1 MHSFIDRLA
10 KFMALLGGL
19 TLISLIIMTCVSVI
33 GRGANTFAH
42 SGQLPAL
49 GQWIISMGPG
59 PVNGDF
65 ELLEASVAFAIFAF
79 LPLAQLRGAHATV
92 DVFTAFLPDRATR
105 FLRLFWE
112 IIFAVALVLICLRL
126 FAGMQDKL
134 RYSETTYMLQFPVW
148 WAYAASFAASVM
160 AAVVSVYCA
169 WLRLSYFL
177 KKQPDA
183 ESLEGMTL

>member
-1 MHSFIDRLA
+1 MHLFIDRLA

-19 TLISLIIMTCVSVI
+19 TLISLIILTCVSVA

-49 GQWIISMGPG
+49 GQWLLSVNAG

-65 ELLEASVAFAIFAF
+65 ELVEAGIAFAIFAF

-92 DVFTAFLPDRATR
+92 DVFTSFLPERANQ

-112 IIFAVALVLICLRL
+112 ILLTVIIILICWRL

-134 RYSETTYMLQFPVW
+134 RYAETTYLIQFPVW
-148 WAYAASFAASVM
+148 WAYAASFAASAM
-160 AAVVSVYCA
+160 AALVAVYCA
-169 WLRLSYFL
+169 WQRLSHFINR
-177 KKQPDA
+177 QADQRP
-183 ESLEGMTL
+183 EGMTR